1 MAQVALQAPAEQTWP
16 AGHAFPH
23 VPQFLLSDSASTHVP
38 LHRSDVS
45 PIHVAPHVAS
55 EQTVPEGHL
64 MAQPPQLFGSTWT
77 GAQKLVAPVPQTAS
91 NGGHERLA
99 SAPASR
105 EPVDASAWASASG
118 PAVAVGDR
126 ADVGARVDLR
136 ARIDAPSVAAPVDVE
151 LPHPETVAT
160 RHARPNQQ
168 RHLDVI
174 SIPFPGAVIGRGV
187 RLIPAPPMMKL
198 AGS

>member
-105 EPVDASAWASASG
+105 EPVDASAWASAWAPPSRW
-118 PAVAVGDR
+118 VTVRTSER
-126 ADVGARVDLR
+126 ASTCVLVSTL
-136 ARIDAPSVAAPVDVE
+136 PSVAAPVDVE